1 VVTWRIPVAA
11 LIMAVCLSVI
21 GYAIFPS
28 QPHRDSGLTSY
39 KLPDRQPSNAAWV
52 WPDGVPG
59 WTPGQTIKGFPL
71 TTVQQVEL
79 QAAELAAARHGL
91 DASDVHVVD
100 AIRGDRQGVLAILA
114 TQTIGETPARTCL
127 AGLLRSDAPVQWV
140 CPSAHVLSHKHVF
153 LAATRLP
160 WPSLHEP
167 VYLTGVARGDVARI
181 VLVGGVSPRQTIYTR
196 AKSWGEF
203 ESAQVTSPT
212 ARLLVF
218 GGGRLLETVRL
229 DVPVGQQRVLR

>member
-1 VVTWRIPVAA
+1 
-11 LIMAVCLSVI
+11 MAICLSVI

-28 QPHRDSGLTSY
+28 SPHRDSGLTSF

-59 WTPGQTIKGFPL
+59 WTPGQTIKGFPF
-71 TTVQQVEL
+71 TTVQSVEL

-91 DASDVHVVD
+91 DSGGVHVVD
-100 AIRGDRQGVLAILA
+100 SIRGDRQGVLAILA
-114 TQTIGETPARTCL
+114 TQTLGETPVRTCL
-127 AGLLRSDAPVQWV
+127 AGLLRGNAPVQWV

-153 LAATRLP
+153 AVATRFP
-160 WPSLHEP
+160 WPSLHDP
-167 VYLTGVARGDVARI
+167 VYLAGVARGDVSRI
-181 VLVGGVSPRQTIYTR
+181 VLVGGVSGRETIYTR
-196 AKSWGEF
+196 AKTWGEF
-203 ESAQVTSPT
+203 ESAQLTSPA

-218 GGGRLLETVRL
+218 GHGRLLETVPL

>member
-1 VVTWRIPVAA
+1 
-11 LIMAVCLSVI
+11 MAICLSVI

-28 QPHRDSGLTSY
+28 PPHRDSGLATY

-59 WTPGQTIKGFPL
+59 WTPGQKIKGYPVTF
-71 TTVQQVEL
+71 VQPVEL

-100 AIRGDRQGVLAILA
+100 SIRGDRQGVLAILA
-114 TQTIGETPARTCL
+114 TQTLGSTPARTCL
-127 AGLLRSDAPVQWV
+127 AGLLRGDAPVQWV
-140 CPSAHVLSHKHVF
+140 CPSPHVLSHKHVF
-153 LAATRLP
+153 LVATRFP
-160 WPSLHEP
+160 WPSLHDP

-181 VLVGGVSPRQTIYTR
+181 VLVGGVSGRDTIYTR
-196 AKSWGEF
+196 AKTWGEF
-203 ESAQVTSPT
+203 ESAQLTSPT

-218 GGGRLLETVRL
+218 GGGRLLETVPL